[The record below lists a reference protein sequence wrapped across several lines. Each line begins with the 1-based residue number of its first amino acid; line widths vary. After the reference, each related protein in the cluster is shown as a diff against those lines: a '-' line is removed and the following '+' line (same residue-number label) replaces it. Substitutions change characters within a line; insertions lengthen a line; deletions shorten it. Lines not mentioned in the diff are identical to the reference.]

1 MTDRERTD
9 ADPTPAAGA
18 EPESESGRTAET
30 AAGGEGRRFDLLD
43 VTDDPAAAEPQTVVV
58 AFRCPK
64 CQQMLHIEYLVSPFG
79 SASSPGGSGPVG
91 GGATKGGV
99 ECPQCGARHRL
110 RLPGAVRE
118 VWRAD

>member
-1 MTDRERTD
+1 MTDRERPD
-9 ADPTPAAGA
+9 ADPATDTGA
-18 EPESESGRTAET
+18 EPESEGDRTAGAT
-30 AAGGEGRRFDLLD
+30 GGDTGRRFDLLD

-58 AFRCPK
+58 AFRCPQ

-79 SASSPGGSGPVG
+79 AASPGGTGPVG
-91 GGATKGGV
+91 AATKDGV

-110 RLPGAVRE
+110 RLPGAVRD

>member
-1 MTDRERTD
+1 MTDRERPD
-9 ADPTPAAGA
+9 ADPVPDAGA
-18 EPESESGRTAET
+18 EPESGEGRNAE
-30 AAGGEGRRFDLLD
+30 AAGGVEGRRFDLLD

-79 SASSPGGSGPVG
+79 SASPEGAGPDG
-91 GGATKGGV
+91 GGATKDGV

-110 RLPGAVRE
+110 RLPGVVRG
-118 VWRAD
+118 VWRAE